1 MHKVSLCGRCQRKN
15 SAHTT
20 ARSQMGAGG
29 LANMTK
35 ITSVD
40 EIEPSMSDVKLIR
53 SSAVT
58 VQC

>member
-1 MHKVSLCGRCQRKN
+1 
-15 SAHTT
+15 
-20 ARSQMGAGG
+20 
-29 LANMTK
+29 MTK

-53 SSAVT
+53 SAAVT